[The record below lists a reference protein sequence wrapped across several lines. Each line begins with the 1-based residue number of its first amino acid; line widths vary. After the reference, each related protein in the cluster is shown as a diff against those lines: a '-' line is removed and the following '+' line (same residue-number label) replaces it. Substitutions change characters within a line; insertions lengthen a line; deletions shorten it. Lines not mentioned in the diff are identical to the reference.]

1 MYHIHYNDNGH
12 LIILYYCINNER
24 IACKKATKVVNRGL
38 DSDQCFFFFISQGES
53 WRGNSQHPGGFT
65 LVYTMY

>member
-1 MYHIHYNDNGH
+1 MYHIHYYDNRH

-38 DSDQCFFFFISQGES
+38 DLDLFLISQQSG
-53 WRGNSQHPGGFT
+53 RILAGK
-65 LVYTMY
+65 